1 MEEQIPKSHKPLL
14 SLDWNLLLPDAPDS
28 HAPPPELRVLKPSD
42 PMASDGP
49 DHLSDHQLLLSIQSK
64 KSTLEN
70 TGKGLPDR
78 GAKLRATIQNYED
91 ELTRRKA
98 KRQHEEFDEDQRR
111 KQAAAAATS
120 TSVVGVSN
128 DLTQENESSQAPP
141 ESSFSSCFVKKMEDD
156 TDCTTVNA
164 FSKDISH
171 FKHCNNQTARENGE
185 PRERKRH
192 RSSSRCASNLS
203 KRNRSNHDKSSRTTS
218 AYSQHSIGKY
228 LFRFVP
234 KMKDVSQATQS
245 DGLRSRKGQ
254 PIVLDDDDDEGPNIP
269 EKIEEENK
277 LPEYLKEAKIYYP
290 TRDDPECVE
299 VCYKD
304 IDCLAPE
311 GYLTSTIMNFYIRYL
326 KQQASLANR
335 LLSDYHFFNT
345 FFYKKLKE
353 AVSNKQSDRERFFA
367 KFRRWWKGVNI
378 FQKPYILIPIHEDLH
393 WSLIIICIPD
403 KEDESGP
410 IILHLDSLGLHS
422 SKSVF
427 NNIKSYLLDEK
438 NYLDKENLSSDVPIA
453 EKIWN
458 WLPRRI
464 DTQPIAVPQQKNES
478 DCGLFVLYFI
488 QRFIEEA
495 PERLKKKDLD
505 MFGKRWFKPEEASS
519 LRVKIRKLLIAEL
532 RNTVSESSSLAASA
546 DPAIEECVDTAN
558 DSS

>member
-1 MEEQIPKSHKPLL
+1 MEQITKSHKPLL
-14 SLDWNLLLPDAPDS
+14 SLDWNLLLPDVPDS
-28 HAPPPELRVLKPSD
+28 HAPPPDLLLLLVEPSD

-49 DHLSDHQLLLSIQSK
+49 DHLTDHQLLISIQNK
-64 KSTLEN
+64 KGTLQKAA
-70 TGKGLPDR
+70 KGLPDG
-78 GAKLRATIQNYED
+78 GAKLRLTIQNYED
-91 ELTRRKA
+91 ELTRRKL
-98 KRQHEEFDEDQRR
+98 KRQHEEFDEDQKR
-111 KQAAAAATS
+111 KQAAATS

-128 DLTQENESSQAPP
+128 DLTQENDSSQAPS

-156 TDCTTVNA
+156 TDCATVNA
-164 FSKDISH
+164 FSEDISH
-171 FKHCNNQTARENGE
+171 FKHCNNQTVRENGE
-185 PRERKRH
+185 PRERKGH
-192 RSSSRCASNLS
+192 RSSFRRASNLS
-203 KRNRSNHDKSSRTTS
+203 KRTHSNHDKSSRATS
-218 AYSQHSIGKY
+218 AYSQDSIGKY
-228 LFRFVP
+228 LFR
-234 KMKDVSQATQS
+234 KDVSQATQS
-245 DGLRSRKGQ
+245 DGLKSRKGQ

-326 KQQASLANR
+326 KQQASRANR
-335 LLSDYHFFNT
+335 SLSDYHFFNT

-427 NNIKSYLLDEK
+427 NNIRSYLLEEK
-438 NYLDKENLSSDVPIA
+438 NYLDKECLSSDVPIA
-453 EKIWN
+453 GKIWN
-458 WLPRRI
+458 CLPRRI

-505 MFGKRWFKPEEASS
+505 MFGKRWFRPEEASS
-519 LRVKIRKLLIAEL
+519 LRVKIRKLLVAEL
-532 RNTVSESSSLAASA
+532 RNSVSESSSLAASA